1 MKKSVL
7 ASELSQSREYLL
19 INTHQM
25 ETTTQVLIWTILL
38 IVLLWMMP
46 DRKVRLIFG
55 EARKLVQILPL
66 SKITEA
72 IIRYFK
78 SKQ

>member
-7 ASELSQSREYLL
+7 ACELFQSREYFLV
-19 INTHQM
+19 NTYQM
-25 ETTTQVLIWTILL
+25 ETTTQLLIWTILI
-38 IVLLWMMP
+38 IVLFWMMP

-55 EARKLVQILPL
+55 EARKLFQILPM